1 MLRTLTNIWFV
12 TSILWL
18 VIDTECCKFPAHWV
32 GNWYQSGIRKTIS
45 IEGNRFSSKGSCV
58 AVDGDKFLIA
68 NDDRSCYRCVVIH
81 EKHYNVLQYKE
92 TFCDTHETLNKICAL
107 ITGEAL
113 LYSMFRENATPISCP
128 FKPPYTFT
136 YNRGHGECRYPV
148 STIDSCTQDS
158 KIVIQYQ
165 ACPDV
170 YGSESALEEIQCL
183 AVWKEG
189 SYRYL
194 VGKVS
199 NHHIAVGEDHYR
211 CFVFEKSG
219 SLPQI
224 PLESDSTPDPD
235 VEYRIAQSGDATCT
249 GLFSPAE
256 GSRTMILKRTPL
268 NFKCKFPTWMTKK
281 KQWHTLDYS
290 YSYTFIQ
297 HNSTLKITNT
307 STTIND
313 YYSNTRN
320 LRHTLFNGDEVRI
333 NCVESI
339 RSSPGYIQIL
349 THFLTECQRGY
360 LCITLHRRSDHI
372 VEIQIGA
379 PAKRLEDACHPNYF
393 DADKTPFITLV
404 TPEPETKVCPFF
416 GNFRVNGVSGMEQSV
431 SEKFTS
437 EENPG
442 KRPYLSSV
450 DIMGTYSD
458 NLSQNFFKSDN
469 QIKQELQQRSSSS
482 SSGFGYRTATSGGPS
497 AFDADN
503 VVEYAKRKISKRYV
517 NYAKFV
523 SRRSA
528 VSSWNENKPNF
539 TNTDHEL
546 YYDSNNETSGDESVR
561 ISLEDRRQRV
571 AARYL
576 LNAKRKLDNRIRAKR
591 EMTRSTGQEKKN
603 SCILNFNK
611 LYFGCRSPDT
621 MEFRSDCPLFSSDI
635 ISVYLC
641 HGSWSHNVSRNSS
654 IHYLVTTPLS
664 RTSRGVRRYCFM
676 YQTNEDS
683 SLIHFTSTSDTC
695 HRGSVPG
702 LDGALS
708 FNITPIGGAGKCA
721 ELNSTSLQFTISSL
735 TISATVIH
743 CLLIIY
749 SLLNPN
755 R

>member
-1 MLRTLTNIWFV
+1 MFRTLTTIWF
-12 TSILWL
+12 TFLASWL
-18 VIDTECCKFPAHWV
+18 ALRVECCKFPDHWV

-58 AVDGDKFLIA
+58 AADGDKFLIA
-68 NDDRSCYRCVVIH
+68 NDEHTCYRCVVVY
-81 EKHYNVLQYKE
+81 EKHFNVLQYKE
-92 TFCDTHETLNKICAL
+92 TFCHGRETLNKICAL

-113 LYSMFRENATPISCP
+113 LYSMFRENATPITCP

-199 NHHIAVGEDHYR
+199 NYHITSGEDHYR
-211 CFVFEKSG
+211 CFVFEKST
-219 SLPQI
+219 SLSAI
-224 PLESDSTPDPD
+224 SVDSDSTVDPE

-249 GLFSPAE
+249 GLFSPTE
-256 GSRTMILKRTPL
+256 GSRTMILKRTPH
-268 NFKCKFPTWMTKK
+268 NYKCRFPTWMTKK

-297 HNSTLKITNT
+297 HNSTLRINNTT
-307 STTIND
+307 STNSENYFFNEKTNK
-313 YYSNTRN
+313 RN
-320 LRHTLFNGDEVRI
+320 LFGGDEIRI
-333 NCVESI
+333 NCVDSLKLTND
-339 RSSPGYIQIL
+339 YVQLL
-349 THFLTECQRGY
+349 THYLTECQRGY

-372 VEIQIGA
+372 VEIQLGM
-379 PAKRLEDACHPNYF
+379 PTKRQEDACQNNFF
-393 DADKTPFITLV
+393 DPSKTPYITLV

-431 SEKFTS
+431 SEQFSS
-437 EENPG
+437 EENAG
-442 KRPYLSSV
+442 NRPYLSSV

-458 NLSQNFFKSDN
+458 NLSQNYFKSDN
-469 QIKQELQQRSSSS
+469 QIKDERHENVQADSIKYATRRPVKRNVNYVEFQSNAKLNLSTSYVLSSAAQSNTT
-482 SSGFGYRTATSGGPS
+482 RTEG
-497 AFDADN
+497 
-503 VVEYAKRKISKRYV
+503 SKRYSS
-517 NYAKFV
+517 YPKGKHETPSFERT
-523 SRRSA
+523 SRGRS
-528 VSSWNENKPNF
+528 
-539 TNTDHEL
+539 
-546 YYDSNNETSGDESVR
+546 
-561 ISLEDRRQRV
+561 
-571 AARYL
+571 
-576 LNAKRKLDNRIRAKR
+576 KRNSK
-591 EMTRSTGQEKKN
+591 SHEKKN

-641 HGSWSHNVSRNSS
+641 HGSWIHNVSQNSS
-654 IHYLVTTPLS
+654 VHYLVTTPLS

-695 HRGSVPG
+695 HRDSIPG
-702 LDGALS
+702 TDGALS

-721 ELNSTSLQFTISSL
+721 ELNSTSLQSSL
-735 TISATVIH
+735 SWVVMLTTITH
-743 CLLIIY
+743 CLLIISCY
-749 SLLNPN
+749 FNVN